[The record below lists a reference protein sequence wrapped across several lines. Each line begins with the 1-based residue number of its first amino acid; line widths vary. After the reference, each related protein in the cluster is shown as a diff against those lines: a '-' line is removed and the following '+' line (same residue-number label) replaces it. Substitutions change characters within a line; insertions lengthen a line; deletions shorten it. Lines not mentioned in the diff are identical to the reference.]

1 MPFTPTTEFKERVL
15 KTGAQTLF
23 SVSSS
28 AIFNSYVDYRC
39 TPVHCSPFSLLPSP
53 FFVLR
58 SLFPVPRSPFPVPR
72 SPFPVP
78 RPSFFVLCSS
88 FLVPGFSN
96 VPSLAALIQ
105 WEFFWGLPLN
115 SKWVWKINF
124 HEVSGHHSR
133 SNLKKIIEKTV
144 YGHFAPWSFRPQSLR
159 SNQK

>member
-53 FFVLR
+53 FSLLPSPFSLLR
-58 SLFPVPRSPFPVPR
+58 SPFPVPRSPFPVSRFPFPVPRSPFPVPR

-78 RPSFFVLCSS
+78 RYSFSVLHSS
-88 FLVPGFSN
+88 FLVSVTSLVWRLKFS
-96 VPSLAALIQ
+96 
-105 WEFFWGLPLN
+105 EN
-115 SKWVWKINF
+115 SS
-124 HEVSGHHSR
+124 EVCRLTLSES
-133 SNLKKIIEKTV
+133 EK
-144 YGHFAPWSFRPQSLR
+144 
-159 SNQK
+159 